1 MFNFPL
7 VLKPS
12 NIISLLLLLLVFTT
26 TVVAQEDPLRRIQ
39 GAGSRYGRQG
49 TTQGDS
55 ILHRTGL
62 EDSITIRFRFLDSSR
77 LMVFDSSITDFT
89 SRFPIPWHHAHLGN
103 LGNATY
109 DLLFAP
115 VWKPGWDHG
124 FHAYDAY
131 MLTVEDTRFFTT
143 TRPYSEFGYLLGSKA
158 EQMIHLLHTQ
168 NIRPNWN
175 ASFQY
180 RLINSPGTFQNQ
192 NTNHNN
198 YRFTSL
204 YQSRNKRYHNYII
217 VLGNKIQSSENG
229 GILSDGNYI
238 DSAIYLDDRFIIPT
252 NLNVGEVT
260 VGRNFFNSN
269 VGTGTKFTTGSF
281 MLRQQYDLGQK
292 DSIVTDSTVIPLFYP
307 RLRLEH
313 TIRYN
318 TYNYRFED
326 RYGDSSYYHTNY
338 NIKFNRP
345 VDTFMLRD
353 TWKEMINDFSIYQFP
368 DAKNPSQYIKAG
380 VALQNLKGT
389 FDSGMVTKNFYNFF
403 LHGEYR
409 NRTRNRK
416 WDIEAFGNFYVNGL
430 NAGDYNAVVHLR
442 RLISP
447 KIGYLAVGFENV
459 NRTPSFVF
467 DEYSSFYLQDQPV
480 DLNKENTIHLSG
492 SLEQPFRRFR
502 LTGSYLFISNYA
514 YSRNYYEVDQVASI
528 FNIVRIAAEKEFRL
542 GRRWNWRTQLVLQ
555 QRAGDAP
562 VNVPL
567 LLTRN
572 QIGYD
577 GNLGFK
583 NLLISMGLEFRYF
596 TPFYVPGYSPITGQ
610 FYLQQQVKTQ
620 LRRPEVNAY
629 VHFRIRSFTAYLRME
644 NINTIDIANG
654 GFTKNNTIIPGY
666 PYPGLQIRLGIFWSF
681 VN

>member
-1 MFNFPL
+1 M
-7 VLKPS
+7 LKAW
-12 NIISLLLLLLVFTT
+12 NILLLLLLMTFTH
-26 TVVAQEDPLRRIQ
+26 VAVGQDDAIKRIQ

-49 TTQGDS
+49 TTTGDS

-89 SRFPIPWHHAHLGN
+89 RRYPIPWHHAHLGN

-109 DLLFAP
+109 DLIFAP
-115 VWKPGWDHG
+115 FWKPGWDHG

-131 MLTVEDTRFFTT
+131 LFTVEDTRFYTT
-143 TRPYSEFGYLLGSKA
+143 TRPYSEIGYLLASKA
-158 EQMIHLLHTQ
+158 EQMIHLLQTQ

-175 ASFQY
+175 VTLQY

-198 YRFTSL
+198 YRINSL
-204 YQSRNKRYHNYII
+204 YQSRNKRYHNYLII
-217 VLGNKIQSSENG
+217 LGNKLQSSENG
-229 GILSDGNYI
+229 GILSNGNYI
-238 DSAIYLDDRFIIPT
+238 DSADYLDDRYIIPT
-252 NLNVGEVT
+252 NLNVHETT
-260 VGRNFFNSN
+260 VSRNFYSPIS
-269 VGTGTKFTTGSF
+269 TGTKYTTGTF
-281 MLRQQYDLGQK
+281 MMRQQYDLGQK

-307 RLRLEH
+307 RVRLEQ

-326 RYGDSSYYHTNY
+326 RYGDSTYYKNNY
-338 NIKFNRP
+338 NIQFNDP
-345 VDTFMLRD
+345 HDTIFLRD
-353 TWKEMINDFSIYQFP
+353 TWKELINDFSIYQFP
-368 DAKNPSQYIKAG
+368 DAKNPLQYVKAG
-380 VALQNLKGT
+380 IALQNLKGI
-389 FDSGMVTKNFYNFF
+389 FDDGAVTKNYYNVF

-409 NRTRNRK
+409 NKTRNRK
-416 WDIEAFGNFYVNGL
+416 WDLEAMGNFYLNGL
-430 NAGDYNAVVHLR
+430 NAGDYTAIVHLR

-467 DEYSSFYLQDQPV
+467 DQNSSFYLPPQPV
-480 DLNKENTIHLSG
+480 DLNKENTIHISG
-492 SLEQPFRRFR
+492 SLEQPYRRFR
-502 LTGSYLFISNYA
+502 LTGSYLLISNYA
-514 YSRNYYEVDQVASI
+514 YFKNFYEADQVSSL
-528 FNIVRIAAEKEFRL
+528 FNIIRVAAEKEFRI
-542 GRRWNWRTQLVLQ
+542 GRKWNWRVQLIFQ

-583 NLLISMGLEFRYF
+583 NLNISTGLEIRYF
-596 TPFYVPGYSPITGQ
+596 TPYYIPGYSPITGQ
-610 FYLQQQVKTQ
+610 FYMQEQVKTQ
-620 LRRPEVNAY
+620 LRLPELNAY
-629 VHFRIRSFTAYLRME
+629 LHFRIKSFTAYLRAE
-644 NINTIDIANG
+644 NINTLDISNG
-654 GFTKNNTIIPGY
+654 GFTRNNTIIPGY
-666 PYPGLQIRLGIFWSF
+666 PYPGLQIKLGIFWSF

>member
-1 MFNFPL
+1 MLKPVNIFPL
-7 VLKPS
+7 L
-12 NIISLLLLLLVFTT
+12 IFLMVFATS
-26 TVVAQEDPLRRIQ
+26 VVAQEDPLRRIQ

-49 TTQGDS
+49 NTTGDS

-62 EDSITIRFRFLDSSR
+62 EDSITIRYRFLDSSR

-109 DLLFAP
+109 DLIFSPLL
-115 VWKPGWDHG
+115 KPGWDHG

-131 MLTVEDTRFFTT
+131 RYTVEDTRFYTT
-143 TRPYSEFGYLLGSKA
+143 TRPYSEVGYLLGSKS

-175 ASFQY
+175 ASIQY

-217 VLGNKIQSSENG
+217 VLGSKLQSSENG
-229 GILSDGNYI
+229 GIPTDGNYL
-238 DSAIYLDDRFIIPT
+238 DSSAFLDDRFNIPT
-252 NLNVGEVT
+252 NLNTIDGQ
-260 VGRNFFNSN
+260 GRRSFFNS
-269 VGTGTKFTTGSF
+269 GISTGTKFTTGTF
-281 MLRQQYDLGQK
+281 MMRQQYDLGQK
-292 DSIVTDSTVIPLFYP
+292 DSIVTDSTVVPLFYP

-326 RYGDSSYYHTNY
+326 RYADSLYYRNNY
-338 NIKFNRP
+338 NVQFGRKR
-345 VDTFMLRD
+345 DTFFLRD
-353 TWKEMINDFSIYQFP
+353 TWKELVNDFSIYQFP
-368 DAKNPSQYIKAG
+368 DAKNPLQFIKAG
-380 VALQNLKGT
+380 AALQNLTGIFDTGT
-389 FDSGMVTKNFYNFF
+389 VTKKYYNFF

-409 NRTRNRK
+409 NKTRNQK
-416 WDIEAFGNFYVNGL
+416 WDMEAYGNFYVNGL
-430 NAGDYNAVVHLR
+430 NAGDYNAVVRLR
-442 RLISP
+442 RMISP
-447 KIGYLAVGFENV
+447 KLGYLAVGFENV
-459 NRTPSFVF
+459 NRSPSFVF
-467 DEYSSFYLQDQPV
+467 DEYSSFYLQAQAT

-492 SLEQPFRRFR
+492 SLEQPFRKLK
-502 LTGSYLFISNYA
+502 LTGSYLLISNYT
-514 YSRNYYEVDQVASI
+514 YFKNYYEVDQVASI
-528 FNIVRIAAEKEFRL
+528 FNVIRIAAEKEFRI
-542 GRRWNWRTQLVLQ
+542 GRSWNWRTQVVVQ

-567 LLTRN
+567 ILTRN

-583 NLLISMGLEFRYF
+583 NLRISMGLEARYF
-596 TPFYVPGYSPITGQ
+596 TPFYVPGYSPLTGQ
-610 FYLQQQVKTQ
+610 FYLQQQVKSK
-620 LRRPEVNAY
+620 LKLPELNAY
-629 VHFRIRSFTAYLRME
+629 VHFRIRSFTAYLRGE
-644 NINTIDIANG
+644 NLNTLDIAQG
-654 GFTKNNTIIPGY
+654 GFTRNNVIIPGY
-666 PYPGLQIRLGIFWSF
+666 PYPGFQIRLGIFWSF

>member
-1 MFNFPL
+1 M
-7 VLKPS
+7 LKPV
-12 NIISLLLLLLVFTT
+12 NILLLLVLLITCVNS
-26 TVVAQEDPLRRIQ
+26 VVAQDDPLRRIQ

-49 TTQGDS
+49 NTQGDS

-62 EDSITIRFRFLDSSR
+62 EDSITIRFRFLDSTR
-77 LMVFDSSITDFT
+77 LTGFDSSLTDFT
-89 SRFPIPWHHAHLGN
+89 RRFPIPWHHAHLGN

-109 DLLFAP
+109 DLMFSPLLT
-115 VWKPGWDHG
+115 PGWDHG

-131 MLTVEDTRFFTT
+131 RFNVDDTRLYTT
-143 TRPYSEFGYLLGSKA
+143 TRPYSEVGYLLGSKS
-158 EQMIHLLHTQ
+158 EQLIHLLHTQ

-175 ASFQY
+175 ASIQY

-198 YRFTSL
+198 YRFTSW

-217 VLGNKIQSSENG
+217 VLGNKLQSSENG
-229 GILSDGNYI
+229 GIQSDGNYL
-238 DSAIYLDDRFIIPT
+238 DSSDYLDDRFKIPT
-252 NLNVGEVT
+252 NLNIRGGLER
-260 VGRNFFNSN
+260 RNFFNSN
-269 VGTGTKFTTGSF
+269 VSTGTKFTTGTF
-281 MLRQQYDLGQK
+281 LLRQQYDLGQK

-313 TIRYN
+313 SIRYN

-326 RYGDSSYYHTNY
+326 RYADSGYYKDNY
-338 NIKFNRP
+338 NIQFGREK
-345 VDTFMLRD
+345 DTFILRD
-353 TWKEMINDFSIYQFP
+353 TWKELINDFSIYQFP
-368 DAKNPSQYIKAG
+368 DARNPLQFIKAG
-380 VALQNLKGT
+380 ASLQNLTGVFDTGT
-389 FDSGMVTKNFYNFF
+389 VTKKYYNFF
-403 LHGEYR
+403 VHGEYR
-409 NRTRNRK
+409 NKTRNQK
-416 WDIEAFGNFYVNGL
+416 WDIEANGNFYINGL
-430 NAGDYNAVVHLR
+430 NAGDYNAMVSLR

-467 DEYSSFYLQDQPV
+467 DELSSFYLHPQAS

-492 SLEQPFRRFR
+492 SLEQPYRKFK
-502 LTGSYLFISNYA
+502 LTGSYLLISNFTYFK
-514 YSRNYYEVDQVASI
+514 NFYEADQVASI
-528 FNIVRIAAEKEFRL
+528 FNVIRITGEKEFRI
-542 GRRWNWRTQLVLQ
+542 GRRWNWRTELILQ

-572 QIGYD
+572 QVGYD

-583 NLLISMGLEFRYF
+583 NLRISMGLEFRYF
-596 TPFYVPGYSPITGQ
+596 TPFYAPQYSPLTGQ
-610 FYLQQQVKTQ
+610 FFMQQQVKSQ
-620 LRRPEVNAY
+620 LKLPEVHAY
-629 VHFRIRSFTAYLRME
+629 VHFRIRSFTAYVRGE
-644 NINTIDIANG
+644 NLNTLDLAQG
-654 GFTKNNTIIPGY
+654 GFTRNNLIIPGY